1 MAVVSIK
8 NKLRRGNLLVGNDA
22 YMPPAFES
30 IATVTVGS
38 GGAANVEFTSI
49 GTDWT
54 HLQIRAIG
62 RATRAGSTDSV
73 KLQFNNDTGA
83 NYDQHW
89 LYGDGSSALAAATNN
104 AGFAYPVITT
114 AATDLSNTFCAMV
127 VDILDYKNTNK
138 YTTVRALSGYDVN
151 GGGYVFLASGLW
163 RNTAAITS
171 IKFSPGSSN
180 WAQYSH
186 FALYGIKAAS

>member
-1 MAVVSIK
+1 
-8 NKLRRGNLLVGNDA
+8 
-22 YMPPAFES
+22 MPILGILASSTVTAAGDYES

-38 GGAANVEFTSI
+38 GGASSVTFSSI

-73 KLQFNNDTGA
+73 KLQLNSDTAA

-89 LYGDGSSALAAATNN
+89 LYGDGSSALAAATPN
-104 AGFAYPVITT
+104 ASFIYPVITT

-127 VDILDYKNTNK
+127 IDILDYRNTNK
-138 YTTVRALSGYDVN
+138 NTTVRALTGYDVN
-151 GGGYVFLASGLW
+151 GGGYSMLTSGLW
-163 RNTAAITS
+163 RNTSAVTS
-171 IKFSPGSSN
+171 ISFSPGSSN

-186 FALYGIKAAS
+186 FALYGIKSA